1 MFKSESGGLTGA
13 ARSRPPAG
21 RNPTR
26 PYRSHPWTATH
37 AVSGQPRRP
46 QTQTSAA
53 AGSAAPSA
61 CSGPSSA

>member
-26 PYRSHPWTATH
+26 PHRSHPRAATH
-37 AVSGQPRRP
+37 AASGQPIRP

-61 CSGPSSA
+61 RSGLSST